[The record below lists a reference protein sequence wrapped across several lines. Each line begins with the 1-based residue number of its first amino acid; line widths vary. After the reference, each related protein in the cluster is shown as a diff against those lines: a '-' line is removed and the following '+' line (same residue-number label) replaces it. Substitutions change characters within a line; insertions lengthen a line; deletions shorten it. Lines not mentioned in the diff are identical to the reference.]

1 MSTKTKITR
10 QETRGKGTSK
20 KASSYHHGALRAAL
34 IRSAREILESEGYE
48 ALTLRAAA
56 RRAGVSQAAPYNH
69 FADKAALLAAI
80 AALGFKEFAAAMR
93 HEMDAAV
100 DPPAR
105 LNATGIAYVAFATSN
120 PGLFK
125 LMFGSSV
132 HQASGDP
139 DLDAARNSAYE
150 VLRGAV
156 HSVQVSGPRHLARE
170 ELESLRSWALVHGL
184 ATLINEG
191 TIAPGIYGARS
202 ARELATALLGSP
214 QMEKKSSTSNVTKKR
229 GK

>member
-1 MSTKTKITR
+1 MFAAMSIKVKNARISKPER
-10 QETRGKGTSK
+10 AAPK
-20 KASSYHHGALRAAL
+20 KASNYHHGALRDAL
-34 IRSAREILESEGYE
+34 IDAAREILESQGYE

-56 RRAGVSQAAPYNH
+56 RRVGVSQAAPYNH

-93 HEMDAAV
+93 HEMSAAE
-100 DPPAR
+100 DPQAR

-132 HQASGDP
+132 HHASGDP
-139 DLDAARNSAYE
+139 DLDAARTAAYE

-156 HSVQVSGPRHLARE
+156 HSVPHPEPRDAGQDDV
-170 ELESLRSWALVHGL
+170 ESLRSWALVHGL
-184 ATLINEG
+184 ATMIN
-191 TIAPGIYGARS
+191 
-202 ARELATALLGSP
+202 
-214 QMEKKSSTSNVTKKR
+214 
-229 GK
+229 

>member
-1 MSTKTKITR
+1 M
-10 QETRGKGTSK
+10 
-20 KASSYHHGALRAAL
+20 
-34 IRSAREILESEGYE
+34 
-48 ALTLRAAA
+48 RAAA

-93 HEMDAAV
+93 HEMSAAE
-100 DPPAR
+100 DPRAR

-132 HQASGDP
+132 REDP
-139 DLDAARNSAYE
+139 VTRIWMARGYPPTRCWAGPCM
-150 VLRGAV
+150 LF
-156 HSVQVSGPRHLARE
+156 SVGPRNAAQD

-184 ATLINEG
+184 ATMINEG
-191 TIAPGIYGARS
+191 TLTPDNYGARS
-202 ARELATALLGSP
+202 
-214 QMEKKSSTSNVTKKR
+214 V
-229 GK
+229 